1 MPYSYDLK
9 DIECFMQVA
18 RSGSMTKAAL
28 HSNVPKAT
36 LSLRI
41 RNLEDSLSV
50 ALFTR
55 TQKGMV
61 LTDAGKE
68 YHAHC
73 TEIFE
78 SCDAAAS
85 AAQRAHST
93 VDGKLRIAASSEF
106 GTSIIGAATYYM
118 AKSHPGIDFEL
129 QMYSDDKIIAGQR
142 DFDCMFYVGSPPD
155 SDLIGRRLGEV
166 SYGLY
171 ASPEF
176 IQQFKMPTTPEELAS
191 LEGVVYVRSGIPE
204 KWLLKKEGKSVEVEC
219 YPRFTANEYW
229 MAKYFAVEGL
239 SIAYLPD
246 FFVHYEVEFG
256 ALVPV
261 LPQWRSESI
270 PVFALYHTHRHGNS
284 RISMLVDTLCS
295 RFDEFVRHPGY
306 SLIKNASDDMP
317 GD

>member
-9 DIECFMQVA
+9 DIECFMKVA
-18 RSGSMTKAAL
+18 RTGSMTKAAL

-41 RNLEDSLSV
+41 RNLEDSLAV

-68 YHAHC
+68 YHAYC
-73 TEIFE
+73 TDIFE

-93 VDGKLRIAASSEF
+93 VDGKLRIASSGEF
-106 GTSIIGAATYYM
+106 GTSIIGAAAYYI
-118 AKSHPGIDFEL
+118 ATSHPGIDFEL
-129 QMYSDDKIIAGQR
+129 QMYTDDHIIAGQR
-142 DFDCMFYVGSPPD
+142 DFDCMIYVGNPPD

-171 ASPEF
+171 TSPDFAEQ
-176 IQQFKMPTTPEELAS
+176 ITMPTTPEEVAPLN
-191 LEGVVYVRSGIPE
+191 GVVYMRSGIPE
-204 KWLLKKEGKSVEVEC
+204 KWLLKKEGNQVEVAC

-229 MAKYFAVEGL
+229 MAKYFAVGGL
-239 SIAYLPD
+239 AVAYLPD
-246 FFVHYEVEFG
+246 FFVHYEVELG
-256 ALVPV
+256 ALIPV
-261 LPQWRSESI
+261 LPGWRSESI
-270 PVFALYHTHRHGNS
+270 PIFALYHAHRHGNP
-284 RISMLVDTLCS
+284 RISMLVDALCS
-295 RFDEFVRHPGY
+295 HFDEFVHHPGY
-306 SLIKNASDDMP
+306 SLVKNTGIETP
-317 GD
+317 GN